1 MKKVSLSGSPRENV
15 GKKDA
20 KRLRREGKVPC
31 VVYGGSEQ
39 SFFHL
44 DEVAVRKVVYTPA
57 VFQYEIELEGK
68 KPVNA
73 IIQDL
78 QFHPV
83 TDRVTHI
90 DFLELVEGKETRIEI
105 PLSMVGVSPGV
116 RGGGRLSR
124 QYRKITAKGLPEKF
138 PDAIEV
144 DISDM
149 EIGDKKRVS
158 DISADGLTFLIPQT
172 DVLVAVKTSRAAL
185 AEASAEE
192 GEGVEGAEGADG
204 DAPAD
209 GAAPAAEGAAPKEG

>member
-1 MKKVSLSGSPRENV
+1 M
-15 GKKDA
+15 
-20 KRLRREGKVPC
+20 
-31 VVYGGSEQ
+31 
-39 SFFHL
+39 
-44 DEVAVRKVVYTPA
+44 
-57 VFQYEIELEGK
+57 
-68 KPVNA
+68 NA

>member
-1 MKKVSLSGSPRENV
+1 MKKVSLSGSPRGNV

-39 SFFHL
+39 TFFHL
-44 DEVAVRKVVYTPA
+44 DEVAVKKVVYTPD
-57 VFQYEIELEGK
+57 VFQYEISIEGK
-68 KPVNA
+68 KPITA

-83 TDRVTHI
+83 TDRVVHI
-90 DFLELVEGKETRIEI
+90 DFLELIEGKEAKIEI
-105 PLSMVGVSPGV
+105 PIKMVGLSPGV
-116 RGGGRLSR
+116 RGGGRLAR

-149 EIGDKKRVS
+149 EIGDKKRVA
-158 DISADGLTFLIPQT
+158 DISADGLKFLVPQT
-172 DVLVAVKTSRAAL
+172 DVIVAVKTSRAAM
-185 AEASAEE
+185 AEASAIEE
-192 GEGVEGAEGADG
+192 GEGAEGAEEG
-204 DAPAD
+204 A
-209 GAAPAAEGAAPKEG
+209 AAPAEGGEAVAPAEG